1 MRGLSLALG
10 LISTRTSLPV
20 ISYDTERRAKEMFSQ
35 LEREWL
41 LKSVTPPSEREVFEL
56 AKAAVRLAEIFTRIS
71 SRLSSAESIPTPQTQ
86 VCQLTLEQ
94 LFLEWQQ
101 RGLKVW
107 ERKDKKALNKRFQ
120 RFIFPSLGPRLAAL
134 IQPSEI
140 VATLRQVED
149 DGYLASAHQLLTEL
163 QRLYRFAIAA
173 GYLAHNP
180 TTDVKTALHRRKI
193 RRRITILLPKK
204 IGELLRA
211 LDTYRGNA
219 VSKYYIKLVPLV
231 FVRIGELRRAEWS
244 EINFKTSEWRIPAS
258 RMKAR
263 RPHIVPLSRQV
274 KALFRELHKITGYSK
289 YVFASTAS
297 TTGYKTD
304 RTFSS
309 MLASVG
315 YGGEMTSTG
324 FRSMAATFLSE
335 RGYRLEAIERQL
347 SHADPIRLRRHYVL
361 AEYMPERR
369 KMMQQWADY
378 LDQLRSRA
386 AKGRKR

>member
-1 MRGLSLALG
+1 
-10 LISTRTSLPV
+10 V

-41 LKSVTPPSEREVFEL
+41 FKSNASPSERQVLEL
-56 AKAAVRLAEIFTRIS
+56 AQAAIRLTEIFARIS
-71 SRLSSAESIPTPQTQ
+71 SDLSSTEVTPKRQMP

-107 ERKDKKALNKRFQ
+107 ERRDKTKLTRRFQ
-120 RFIFPSLGPRLAAL
+120 RFIFPFLGPRQAAE
-134 IQPSEI
+134 IQPPEI

-149 DGYLASAHQLLTEL
+149 DGYLATAHGLLAEL

-193 RRRITILLPKK
+193 RRRVTILLPKK

-231 FVRIGELRRAEWS
+231 FVRIGELRKAEWS
-244 EINFKTSEWRIPAS
+244 EINFKASEWRIPAA

-274 KALFRELHKITGYSK
+274 KTLFRELHKLTGYSK

-309 MLASVG
+309 MMASVG

-347 SHADPIRLRRHYVL
+347 SHSDPIRLRRHYVL

-369 KMMQQWADY
+369 KMMQTWADY
-378 LDQLRSRA
+378 LDQLRANVARVKRTRIVRA
-386 AKGRKR
+386 STR